1 VGESST
7 IFEENKM
14 KLIHGTLLSALLALT
29 ALNANA
35 GHHESEQHFIPNL
48 KNAVDQLMGAFE
60 KESVEMFDDV
70 MAKDAGMVT
79 FGTDA
84 SERWVGFDEVR
95 DSFAKQIGAFE
106 VERIDTRNQVIKTS
120 SSGEVA
126 WFSQIVDW
134 HISSGGNS
142 QTIPGIRVTGVLE
155 KRGAEW
161 KIVQFHTSAPVQG
174 QVVEY

>member
-1 VGESST
+1 
-7 IFEENKM
+7 M
-14 KLIHGTLLSALLALT
+14 KLMHGTLLSALVALA
-29 ALNANA
+29 ALSAHA
-35 GHHESEQHFIPNL
+35 AHHASEKHSKPNL

-70 MAKDAGMVT
+70 MAKDTGMVT

-95 DSFAKQIGAFE
+95 DSFAKQIRAFE

-120 SSGEVA
+120 NSGEVA

-142 QTIPGIRVTGVLE
+142 QAIPGIRVTGVLE
-155 KRGAEW
+155 KRGTEW
-161 KIVQFHTSAPVQG
+161 KIVQFHTSAPIQG

>member
-1 VGESST
+1 MKLMRST
-7 IFEENKM
+7 I
-14 KLIHGTLLSALLALT
+14 LSALVAI
-29 ALNANA
+29 AAMSAHA
-35 GHHESEQHFIPNL
+35 GHHESAKHTKSNL

-60 KESVEMFDDV
+60 KESVEMFDNV
-70 MAKDAGMVT
+70 MAKDTGMVT

-95 DSFAKQIGAFE
+95 DSFAKQVGAFE
-106 VERIDTRNQVIKTS
+106 VERIDTKNQVIKTS

-134 HISSGGNS
+134 HISSNGKPH
-142 QTIPGIRVTGVLE
+142 TIPEIRVTGVLE
-155 KRGAEW
+155 KRGTKW

>member
-1 VGESST
+1 MKLMRST
-7 IFEENKM
+7 I
-14 KLIHGTLLSALLALT
+14 LSALVAI
-29 ALNANA
+29 AAMSAQA
-35 GHHESEQHFIPNL
+35 GRHESAQPTKTNL
-48 KNAVDQLMGAFE
+48 KSAVDQLMGAFE
-60 KESVEMFDDV
+60 KESVEMFDNV
-70 MAKDAGMVT
+70 MAKDTGMVT

-95 DSFAKQIGAFE
+95 NSFAKQVGAFE
-106 VERIDTRNQVIKTS
+106 VERIDTKNQVIKTS

-134 HISSGGNS
+134 HISNNGKS
-142 QTIPGIRVTGVLE
+142 QTIPEIRVTGVLE
-155 KRGAEW
+155 KRGTKW

>member
-1 VGESST
+1 
-7 IFEENKM
+7 M
-14 KLIHGTLLSALLALT
+14 KLIHSTLLSILVALAALS
-29 ALNANA
+29 ANA
-35 GHHESEQHFIPNL
+35 GHHESEDHPEHNL

-60 KESVEMFDDV
+60 KESVVMFDDV
-70 MAKDAGMVT
+70 MAKDSDMVS

-95 DSFAKQIGAFE
+95 DSFAKQVGAFE
-106 VERIDTRNQVIKTS
+106 VERIDTKAQVIKAS
-120 SSGEVA
+120 NSGEVA
-126 WFSQIVDW
+126 WFSQVVDW

-142 QTIPGIRVTGVLE
+142 QTISGIRVTGVLE
-155 KRGAEW
+155 KRGTEW

>member
-1 VGESST
+1 
-7 IFEENKM
+7 M
-14 KLIHGTLLSALLALT
+14 KLMHSTVLSILVAMAAT
-29 ALNANA
+29 NAHA
-35 GHHESEQHFIPNL
+35 GHHESEKHAKSNL

-60 KESVEMFDDV
+60 NESVEMFDDV
-70 MAKDAGMVT
+70 MAKDTGMVT

-84 SERWVGFDEVR
+84 SERWVGFTEVR
-95 DSFAKQIGAFE
+95 DSFAKQVGAFE
-106 VERIDTRNQVIKTS
+106 VERIDTKNQVIKTS
-120 SSGEVA
+120 NSGEIA

-134 HISSGGNS
+134 HISNGGNS

-155 KRGAEW
+155 KRGTEW

>member
-1 VGESST
+1 
-7 IFEENKM
+7 M
-14 KLIHGTLLSALLALT
+14 KLMHSTVLSILVAMAAT
-29 ALNANA
+29 NAHA
-35 GHHESEQHFIPNL
+35 GHHESEKHAKSNL

-60 KESVEMFDDV
+60 NESVEMFDDV
-70 MAKDAGMVT
+70 MAKDTGMVT

-84 SERWVGFDEVR
+84 SERWVGFTEVR
-95 DSFAKQIGAFE
+95 DSFAKQVGAFE
-106 VERIDTRNQVIKTS
+106 VERIDTKNQVIKTS
-120 SSGEVA
+120 NSGETA

-142 QTIPGIRVTGVLE
+142 QTILGIRVTGVLE
-155 KRGAEW
+155 KRGTEW

>member
-1 VGESST
+1 
-7 IFEENKM
+7 M
-14 KLIHGTLLSALLALT
+14 KFMHSTLLWVLVALAAPSAH
-29 ALNANA
+29 A
-35 GHHESEQHFIPNL
+35 GHHESETRSKHNL

-60 KESVEMFDDV
+60 KESVEMFDAV
-70 MAKDAGMVT
+70 MAKDSDMVS

-95 DSFAKQIGAFE
+95 SSFAKQVGAFE
-106 VERIDTRNQVIKTS
+106 VERIDTKSQVIKAS

-126 WFSQIVDW
+126 WFSQVVDW
-134 HISSGGNS
+134 HISSDGNS
-142 QTIPGIRVTGVLE
+142 QTISGIRVTGVLE
-155 KRGAEW
+155 KRGTEW

>member
-1 VGESST
+1 MKWMHST
-7 IFEENKM
+7 I
-14 KLIHGTLLSALLALT
+14 LSAMVAMAPLAVY
-29 ALNANA
+29 A
-35 GHHESEQHFIPNL
+35 GHHESEKHAKPNL

-60 KESVEMFDDV
+60 KESVAMFDDA
-70 MAKDAGMVT
+70 MAKDSDMVT

-95 DSFAKQIGAFE
+95 DSFAKQVGAFE
-106 VERIDTRNQVIKTS
+106 VKKIDTKSQVIKTS
-120 SSGEVA
+120 NSGEVA
-126 WFSQIVDW
+126 WFSQVVDW

-142 QTIPGIRVTGVLE
+142 QTISGIRVTGVLE
-155 KRGAEW
+155 KRGTEW

>member
-1 VGESST
+1 
-7 IFEENKM
+7 M
-14 KLIHGTLLSALLALT
+14 KSMQGTLLSALVALA
-29 ALNANA
+29 ALSANA
-35 GHHESEQHFIPNL
+35 GHHESEKHSKPNL
-48 KNAVDQLMGAFE
+48 INAVSQLMGAFE
-60 KESVEMFDDV
+60 EESVEMFEDI
-70 MAKDAGMVT
+70 MAKDTDMVT

-95 DSFAKQIGAFE
+95 DSFAKQVGAFE
-106 VERIDTRNQVIKTS
+106 VERIDTKNQVIKTS
-120 SSGEVA
+120 NSGEVA

-142 QTIPGIRVTGVLE
+142 QTIPGIRITGVLE
-155 KRGAEW
+155 KRGTEW

>member
-1 VGESST
+1 
-7 IFEENKM
+7 M
-14 KLIHGTLLSALLALT
+14 KLMHSTVLSILVAMAAT
-29 ALNANA
+29 NAHA
-35 GHHESEQHFIPNL
+35 GHHESEKHAKSNL

-60 KESVEMFDDV
+60 NESVEMFDDV
-70 MAKDAGMVT
+70 MAKDTGMVT

-84 SERWVGFDEVR
+84 SERWVGFTEVR
-95 DSFAKQIGAFE
+95 DSFAKQVGAFE
-106 VERIDTRNQVIKTS
+106 VERIDTKNQVIKTS
-120 SSGEVA
+120 NSGEIA

-155 KRGAEW
+155 KRGTEW